1 MSDLFTSP
9 DHTLDAQG
17 LRCPEPVM
25 MVRKTVRGMQAGETL
40 LIVADD
46 PAATRDISRFCT
58 FLEHE
63 LVAQENDSLPY
74 RHLVRKRQE
83 SCYAGWG

>member
-1 MSDLFTSP
+1 MSDLFTYP
-9 DHTLDAQG
+9 HHTIDAHG

-46 PAATRDISRFCT
+46 PATTRDIPGFCT
-58 FLEHE
+58 FMEHE
-63 LVAQENDSLPY
+63 LVAKETDSLPY
-74 RHLVRKRQE
+74 RYLLRK
-83 SCYAGWG
+83 GH

>member
-40 LIVADD
+40 RIVADD
-46 PAATRDISRFCT
+46 PATTRDIPGCCT
-58 FLEHE
+58 FMEHE
-63 LVAQENDSLPY
+63 LVAKETDSLPY
-74 RHLVRKRQE
+74 RYLLRK
-83 SCYAGWG
+83 GH